1 MFFLKFFH
9 MMKYIRA
16 NSSIY
21 MEGSEKLLCISF
33 YDDTLASENELKI
46 MPYIPFLTSSL
57 FFRV

>member
-1 MFFLKFFH
+1 